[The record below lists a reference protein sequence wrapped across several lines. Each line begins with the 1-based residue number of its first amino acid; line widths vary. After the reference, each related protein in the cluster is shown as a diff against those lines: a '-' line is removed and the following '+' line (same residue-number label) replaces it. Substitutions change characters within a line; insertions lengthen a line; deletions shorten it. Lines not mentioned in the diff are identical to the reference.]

1 VQKSA
6 VEELT
11 AVSRQDFPILTT
23 AMPINAQNRDL
34 ALGIIILQLIVVAIA
49 ALFSTIPLAH
59 VDAFIPVVQTVMCV
73 VDLITAAFLFGQ
85 FLVRPKYALLVIAS
99 GYVFSGLFAFAQT
112 LAFPGAYSATGLIG
126 DGVSSAAWLF
136 VLWHGSFDLAVIV
149 YALSK
154 GVDEKDVDE
163 ADNPSIRSNAA
174 LNRTR

>member
-73 VDLITAAFLFGQ
+73 VDLIAAAFLFGQ
-85 FLVRPKYALLVIAS
+85 YLVRPKYRRIIS
-99 GYVFSGLFAFAQT
+99 
-112 LAFPGAYSATGLIG
+112 
-126 DGVSSAAWLF
+126 
-136 VLWHGSFDLAVIV
+136 
-149 YALSK
+149 
-154 GVDEKDVDE
+154 
-163 ADNPSIRSNAA
+163 RS
-174 LNRTR
+174 